1 MYILIMNLNEKNLL
15 FEHTKNM
22 HTVEKVK
29 IFYDYEHTLFYKV
42 LLELNILNVNKLII
56 NN

>member
-22 HTVEKVK
+22 HTERKLK
-29 IFYDYEHTLFYKV
+29 FFTIMNTHYFTKFY
-42 LLELNILNVNKLII
+42 
-56 NN
+56 